1 MGRVENT
8 PAGAATE
15 AVSGAR
21 TRPPS
26 QTDVAALAG
35 VSSQTVSRVA
45 NDKSNVDDETRQRVL
60 AAMRILGYRTNTAAR
75 ALATGQFRMLGVIS
89 FDLSAQG
96 NARTL
101 QSIAAVAQEAGYSV
115 NVAVVRTATEGAV
128 RQAFSQLTSQAVD
141 GIVLIEAQ
149 ILDRPELQL
158 PPGVPIVMAD
168 GDPGQRFPAVD
179 NNQAAGARAATEHL
193 LSLGHPTVW
202 HLAGPQDSYSARHRA
217 TAWHTALKEAGAPVP
232 PVSYGDWSAES
243 GYAIGRGLATRHDV
257 TAVFAGNDHM
267 AIGLIRAL
275 AEAGRRVPDDVSV
288 VGFDDVAEAG
298 YLLPPLTTVRQDF
311 EEMGRACV
319 SVLLRQIEGGESIAG
334 LIDSVEPRLVVRA
347 STAPPPKRSTSTK
360 KP

>member
-1 MGRVENT
+1 MSRAGST
-8 PAGAATE
+8 SAGAATDG
-15 AVSGAR
+15 VPPAR

-26 QTDVAALAG
+26 QADVAALAG

-60 AAMRILGYRTNTAAR
+60 AAMEMLGYRTNTAAR

-89 FDLSAQG
+89 FDLSAHG

-101 QSIAAVAQEAGYSV
+101 QSIAAVAQDAGYSV
-115 NVAVVRTATEGAV
+115 NVAVVKAATEGAV

-149 ILDRPELQL
+149 ILDRPELRL

-168 GDPGQRFPAVD
+168 GNPGQRFPAVD
-179 NNQAAGARAATEHL
+179 NNQLVGARAATEHL
-193 LSLGHPTVW
+193 LSLGHATVW
-202 HLAGPQDSYSARHRA
+202 HLAGPRDSYSARHRV

-243 GYAIGRGLATRHDV
+243 GYAIGRELAARDDI

-275 AEAGRRVPDDVSV
+275 TEAGRTVPDDVSV
-288 VGFDDVAEAG
+288 VGFDDIAEAA
-298 YLLPPLTTVRQDF
+298 YLQPPLTTVHQDF

-319 SVLLRQIEGGESIAG
+319 AVLLRQIEGGESIAG

-347 STAPPPKRSTSTK
+347 STAPPPKRPRTK